1 MESKNFIEFKKERDL
16 GAIITDTFK
25 FIRENWKPYF
35 LTVVKIVGPVLV
47 VALAVMVFYMFTM
60 SDLFTSVGSAAASP
74 GTFLGTLFSWIFGL
88 IFVYILLYT
97 LLSMASL
104 YFIKSYISN
113 QGETNFTEIRTNIL
127 KNIWKFIGLGFLI
140 TLVTIVG
147 MVFCYLPGIYLGTVL
162 SLATSIMVF
171 EDKNIGDTFS
181 HAFTLIKG
189 QWWNTFGVLIVVW
202 MLLLILGQAFSI
214 PAFIY
219 QMVKMGTMVGSEDPT
234 EIFSI
239 FKDPIYLVLNILSY
253 VFQFILYSI
262 PLISTVFVYY
272 DLNEQK
278 NQTGT
283 FEKID
288 NLGSDSDT
296 SL

>member
-1 MESKNFIEFKKERDL
+1 MEVKNFIEFKKERDL

-25 FIRENWKPYF
+25 FIRENWKEYF
-35 LTVVKIVGPVLV
+35 LTVLKIVGPVLL
-47 VALAVMVFYMFTM
+47 VALAVLVFYMFTM
-60 SDLFTSVGSAAASP
+60 SDLFTNVGSIQNNP
-74 GTFLGTLFSWIFGL
+74 GTFLGTLFSWVFGL
-88 IFVYILLYT
+88 ISVYILLYT

-104 YFIKSYISN
+104 YFIKSYINNHGNAIFS
-113 QGETNFTEIRTNIL
+113 EIKTNIL

-147 MVFCYLPGIYLGTVL
+147 MIFCYIPGIYLGTVM

-171 EDKNIGDTFS
+171 EEKSIGDTFS

-189 QWWNTFGVLIVVW
+189 EWWNTFGVLIVVW
-202 MLLLILGQAFSI
+202 MLLVILGQAFSI

-219 QMVKMGTMVGSEDPT
+219 QMIKIGTMVGTEDPT
-234 EIFSI
+234 AVFSI

-288 NLGSDSDT
+288 SIGNDT
-296 SL
+296 TL

>member
-1 MESKNFIEFKKERDL
+1 MEIKNFIEFKKERDL
-16 GAIITDTFK
+16 GAIISDTFK
-25 FIRENWKPYF
+25 FIRENWKEYF
-35 LTVVKIVGPVLV
+35 LTVLKIVGPVLA
-47 VALAVMVFYMFTM
+47 VALTVLVFYMFTM
-60 SDLFTSVGSAAASP
+60 SDLFTNTSNIQNNPGS
-74 GTFLGTLFSWIFGL
+74 FLGTLFSWIFGL

-104 YFIKSYISN
+104 YYIKSYIN
-113 QGETNFTEIRTNIL
+113 NHGNANFSEIKTNIL
-127 KNIWKFIGLGFLI
+127 QNVWKFIGLGFLI

-147 MVFCYLPGIYLGTVL
+147 MVFCYIPGIYLGTVL

-171 EDKNIGDTFS
+171 EEKSIGDTFS

-189 QWWNTFGVLIVVW
+189 EWWNTFGVLIVVW
-202 MLLLILGQAFSI
+202 LLLVVLGQAFSI

-219 QMVKMGTMVGSEDPT
+219 QMIKMGTMVGSEDPT
-234 EIFSI
+234 AVFSI

-278 NQTGT
+278 NLTGT

-288 NLGSDSDT
+288 NIGNDSFE
-296 SL
+296 

>member
-1 MESKNFIEFKKERDL
+1 METKNFIEFKKERDL

-25 FIRENWKPYF
+25 FIRENWKEYF
-35 LTVVKIVGPVLV
+35 LTVLKIVGPVLL
-47 VALAVMVFYMFTM
+47 VALAVLVFYMFSM
-60 SDLFTSVGSAAASP
+60 SDLFTNIGGIENNP
-74 GTFLGTLFSWIFGL
+74 GTFLGTMFSWIFGL

-104 YFIKSYISN
+104 YFIKSYIN
-113 QGETNFTEIRTNIL
+113 NNGKANFSEIKTNIL
-127 KNIWKFIGLGFLI
+127 QNVWKFIGLGFLI

-147 MVFCYLPGIYLGTVL
+147 MVFCYIPGIYLGTVL

-189 QWWNTFGVLIVVW
+189 EWWNTFGVLIVVW
-202 MLLLILGQAFSI
+202 MLLVILGQAFSI

-219 QMVKMGTMVGSEDPT
+219 QMIKMGTMVGSEDPT
-234 EIFSI
+234 EVFTI
-239 FKDPIYLVLNILSY
+239 FKDPIYLALNILSY

-288 NLGSDSDT
+288 SLGNDST
-296 SL
+296 I

>member
-1 MESKNFIEFKKERDL
+1 MENKNFIEFKKERDL
-16 GAIITDTFK
+16 GAIISDTFK
-25 FIRENWKPYF
+25 FIRENWKEYF
-35 LTVVKIVGPVLV
+35 LTVLKIVGPILA
-47 VALAVMVFYMFTM
+47 VALAILVFYMFTM
-60 SDLFTSVGSAAASP
+60 SDLFANTSNIQNNPGS
-74 GTFLGTLFSWIFGL
+74 FLGTLFSWVFVL

-104 YFIKSYISN
+104 YFIKSYIN
-113 QGETNFTEIRTNIL
+113 NHGNANFLEIKTNIL
-127 KNIWKFIGLGFLI
+127 QNVWKFIGLGFLI

-147 MVFCYLPGIYLGTVL
+147 MVFCYIPGIYLGTVL

-171 EDKNIGDTFS
+171 EEKSVGDTFS

-189 QWWNTFGVLIVVW
+189 EWWNTFGVLIVVW
-202 MLLLILGQAFSI
+202 LLLVVLGQAFSI

-219 QMVKMGTMVGSEDPT
+219 QMVKMGTMVGSDDPT
-234 EIFSI
+234 AVFSI

-262 PLISTVFVYY
+262 PLISTVFVYF

-278 NQTGT
+278 NLTGT
-283 FEKID
+283 FEIIE
-288 NLGSDSDT
+288 NIGNDSFE
-296 SL
+296 

>member
-1 MESKNFIEFKKERDL
+1 MEIKNFIEFKKERDL
-16 GAIITDTFK
+16 GAIISDTFK
-25 FIRENWKPYF
+25 FIRENWKEYF
-35 LTVVKIVGPVLV
+35 LTVLKIVGPVLA
-47 VALAVMVFYMFTM
+47 VALTVLVFYMFTM
-60 SDLFTSVGSAAASP
+60 SDLFTNTSNIQNNPGS
-74 GTFLGTLFSWIFGL
+74 FLGTLFSWIFGL

-104 YFIKSYISN
+104 YYIKSYIN
-113 QGETNFTEIRTNIL
+113 NHGKANFSEIKANIL
-127 KNIWKFIGLGFLI
+127 QNVWKFIGLGFLI

-147 MVFCYLPGIYLGTVL
+147 MVFCYIPGIYLGTVL

-171 EDKNIGDTFS
+171 EEKSIGDTFS

-189 QWWNTFGVLIVVW
+189 EWWNTFGVLIVVW
-202 MLLLILGQAFSI
+202 LLLVVLGQAFSI

-219 QMVKMGTMVGSEDPT
+219 QMIKMGTMVGSEDPT
-234 EIFSI
+234 AVFSI

-278 NQTGT
+278 NLTGT

-288 NLGSDSDT
+288 NIGNDSFE
-296 SL
+296 

>member
-1 MESKNFIEFKKERDL
+1 MEQHNFIEFKKERDL

-25 FIRENWKPYF
+25 FIRENWKEYF
-35 LTVVKIVGPVLV
+35 LTVIKIVGPVLI
-47 VALAVMVFYMFTM
+47 LAVGVLVFYMLAM
-60 SDLFTSVGSAAASP
+60 SDLFSSQTLRGNNP
-74 GTFLGTLFSWIFGL
+74 FDFLGTLFSWIFGV

-104 YFIKSYISN
+104 FFIKSYIEN
-113 QGETNFTEIRTNIL
+113 NGKTDFNEI
-127 KNIWKFIGLGFLI
+127 KNNVIKHIWLFIGLGFLI
-140 TLVTIVG
+140 TIVTIVG

-171 EDKNIGDTFS
+171 ENKSIGETFS
-181 HAFTLIKG
+181 HTFVLIKG
-189 QWWNTFGVLIVVW
+189 EWWNTFGVLLVVW
-202 MLLLILGQAFSI
+202 ILMIVLGQAFSI

-219 QMVKMGTMVGSEDPT
+219 QMVKMGTMVESEDPLQM
-234 EIFSI
+234 FSV
-239 FKDPIYLVLNILSY
+239 FKDPIYLVLNIGSY
-253 VFQFILYSI
+253 IFQFILYSI
-262 PLISTVFVYY
+262 PLISTVFVYF

-288 NLGSDSDT
+288 NLGSDINE
-296 SL
+296 